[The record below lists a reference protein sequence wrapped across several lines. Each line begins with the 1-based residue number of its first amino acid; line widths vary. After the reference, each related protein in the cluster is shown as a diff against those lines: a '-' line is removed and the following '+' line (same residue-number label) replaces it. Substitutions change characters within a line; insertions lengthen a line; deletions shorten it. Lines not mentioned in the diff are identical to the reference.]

1 MYIHKIV
8 MDNKDLKALLYCIV
22 GFIVLSSSVPTLRY
36 AAFVFF
42 GYALYICV
50 SKIKKLVEEQG
61 GK

>member
-1 MYIHKIV
+1 
-8 MDNKDLKALLYCIV
+8 MDNKDKKALLYCIV
-22 GFIVLSSSVPTLRY
+22 GLIVLSSSVSTLRY

-50 SKIKKLVEEQG
+50 SKIKKLVEERS